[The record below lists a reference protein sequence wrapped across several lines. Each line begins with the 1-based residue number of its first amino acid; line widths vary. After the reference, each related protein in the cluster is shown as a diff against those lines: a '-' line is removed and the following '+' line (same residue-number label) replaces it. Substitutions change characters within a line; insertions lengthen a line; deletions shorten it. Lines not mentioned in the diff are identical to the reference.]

1 MTVDFLGDAGLPA
14 PVIALET
21 ARAVVSERFGVTG
34 EVSEL
39 GSQQDANFRVDSA
52 HGSRF
57 VLKFANPAFTE
68 AELVIQHRAMEHLA
82 RRTPGLRLPMARQG
96 LDGQQLQT
104 VEVGGE
110 SLKVRLLEYVDG
122 APIMGSEHLAPA
134 TVARLGEVSGR
145 VSQGL
150 ADFAGDALDRVL
162 QWDLRAAADV
172 VTTLSSYV
180 RDSGEREAVV
190 AAASRAAGTIGS
202 LAPRLRIQAVHG
214 DITDNNVVCDRGPD
228 GRDTPAGVIDF
239 GDLAHGWT
247 VAELA
252 VTCSSVLHHHGAE
265 PASVL
270 PAIRAFHAVQPL
282 TADEADALWS
292 LVVLR
297 GCVLVVSG
305 RQQVEV
311 DADNAYA
318 DAGLDR
324 EWRMFEAATSVPTA
338 VMDAAIR
345 DALGLQPAHAGTPP
359 GRVVDLVPA
368 SLDLSVLSDHLDA
381 GRWLEPG
388 IEDALF
394 ADELTRHSAV
404 AARHGEYRLT
414 RAQVDVRHR
423 TATLALGVEL
433 AVADEHEVRAP
444 WPGVISSQTEAVT
457 LSAPGVP
464 DLLLHGVRAVV
475 PEGHVGTGDLIGR
488 IGGSAQQRVWMQ
500 LSAVDAPPAFVSP
513 DLAAGWLAVCPDP
526 GPLLGLSPADTGDSA
541 EMLLGRRDASFAPV
555 QEHYFDR
562 PPRIERG
569 WRHHLVD
576 VEAQTYVDVLNNVTL
591 IGHGHPVLADA
602 VARQWRRL
610 NTNSRFHYA
619 SVVELSERLAGLLPD
634 PLDTVFLVNSGSE
647 ANDLALRLAWAH
659 TDRRDVIAVGEAYHG
674 WTDATDAISTSI
686 ADNPGALETRPDWV
700 HALAAPNAYRG
711 RHRGDEAYR
720 YAAEAVDTIREL
732 AATGRPPA
740 AFLCEPYYGNAGGM
754 PLPDGYLRDVFGAVR
769 EAGGLCI
776 ADEVQVGCGRLGTW
790 WWGFEQQDVVPDIV
804 TVAKGMGNGHPL
816 GAVITTHEI
825 AASYRKQGY
834 FFSSAGGSPVSSVV
848 GCAVL
853 DVLEEEGLR
862 DNARRTG
869 AHLRARL
876 EALAERHELIG
887 AVHGDGLYLGL
898 EFVRD
903 RQTLEPAPL
912 ETAAIC
918 ERLRELGVIVQP
930 TSDRQCVLKIKPP
943 LCLTTASAD
952 AFADALDEVLTH
964 GW

>member
-14 PVIALET
+14 PVVALAT
-21 ARAVVSERFGVTG
+21 AREVLSQRFGLTG
-34 EVSEL
+34 EITDL
-39 GSQQDANFRVDSA
+39 GSQQDANFRVQT
-52 HGSRF
+52 HEGRY
-57 VLKFANPAFTE
+57 VLKFANPAFAE
-68 AELVIQHRAMEHLA
+68 AELLVQHRAMEHLA
-82 RRTPGLRLPMARQG
+82 SRTPGLRLPMPCRG
-96 LDGQQLQT
+96 VDGHEVQP

-110 SLKVRLLEYVDG
+110 TLSARLLEYVDG
-122 APIMGSEHLAPA
+122 APIMGSDHLAPA
-134 TVARLGEVSGR
+134 IVARLGEVSGR
-145 VSQGL
+145 IGHGL
-150 ADFAGDALDRVL
+150 AEFAGDGLDRVL
-162 QWDLRAAADV
+162 QWDLRAAASV
-172 VTTLSSYV
+172 VTSLSSYV
-180 RDSGEREAVV
+180 RDDGQREAVV
-190 AAASRAAGTIGS
+190 AAASDAADAIAP
-202 LAPRLRIQAVHG
+202 LVPRLRIQPVHG
-214 DITDNNVVCDRGPD
+214 DVTDNNVVCDPGPD
-228 GRDTPAGVIDF
+228 GRDVPAGVIDF
-239 GDLAHGWT
+239 GDLALGWT

-252 VTCSSVLHHHGAE
+252 VTCSSVLHHHGAQ

-270 PAIRAFHAVQPL
+270 PAIRAFHAIHPL
-282 TADEADALWS
+282 TSDEVDALWS

-297 GCVLVVSG
+297 TCVLVVSG

-311 DADNAYA
+311 DADNVYA
-318 DAGLDR
+318 DAALDR
-324 EWRMFEAATSVPTA
+324 EWRMFEVATSVPTP

-345 DALGLQPAHAGTPP
+345 AALGFSSVRPE
-359 GRVVDLVPA
+359 VPA
-368 SLDLSVLSDHLDA
+368 GRLLDLDAPPVLDLSVLSEQLDA

-394 ADELTRHSAV
+394 ADGLTGQPAV

-414 RAQVDVRHR
+414 RAEVDVRHR
-423 TATLALGVEL
+423 TATLALGAEL
-433 AVADEHEVRAP
+433 ALAGEHELRAP
-444 WPGVISSQTEAVT
+444 WPGLVIVDDGTAR
-457 LSAPGVP
+457 LSADGLP
-464 DLLLHGVRAVV
+464 DLLLRGLRATVAGEV
-475 PEGHVGTGDLIGR
+475 ETGHVIGR
-488 IGGSAQQRVWMQ
+488 TGGPGEPRLWLQ
-500 LSAVDAPPAFVSP
+500 LSAVDAPPAFVTP

-526 GPLLGLSPADTGDSA
+526 GPLLGLPPASPKPTA
-541 EMLLGRRDASFAPV
+541 EALLDRRDAAFAAV
-555 QEHYFDR
+555 QEHYFAE

-619 SVVELSERLAGLLPD
+619 SVVELSERLAALLPD

-659 TDRRDVIAVGEAYHG
+659 TGRRDVLAVGEAYHG

-700 HALAAPNAYRG
+700 HVLDAPNAYRG
-711 RHRGDEAYR
+711 RHRGDEAHR
-720 YAAEAVDTIREL
+720 YATEAAAQVRAL
-732 AATGRPPA
+732 AASGRPPA

-754 PLPDGYLRDVFGAVR
+754 PLPDGYLREVFGAVR

-776 ADEVQVGCGRLGTW
+776 ADEVQVGYGRLGTW
-790 WWGFEQQDVVPDIV
+790 LWGFEQQRVVPDIV

-816 GAVITTHEI
+816 GAVITTKAI
-825 AASYRKQGY
+825 AASYRTQGY

-848 GCAVL
+848 GTTVL
-853 DVLEEEGLR
+853 DVLEQEGLR

-869 AHLRARL
+869 AHLKARL
-876 EALAERHELIG
+876 EGLAERHELIG

-903 RQTLEPAPL
+903 RVTLEPAPL

-918 ERLRELGVIVQP
+918 ERLREIGVIVQP

-943 LCLTTASAD
+943 LCLTTTSAD
-952 AFADALDEVLTH
+952 AFADALEEVLTH